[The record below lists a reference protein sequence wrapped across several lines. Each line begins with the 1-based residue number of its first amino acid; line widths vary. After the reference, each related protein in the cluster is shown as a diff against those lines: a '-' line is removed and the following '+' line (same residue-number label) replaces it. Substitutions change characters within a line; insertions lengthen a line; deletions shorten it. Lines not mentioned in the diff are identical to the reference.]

1 LSPRDFILFGSGLG
15 DEDADMNPV
24 RESKVSWIS
33 GRGEFRENYVLIPAS
48 SVKGAISHRVAYYW
62 NKLNNCYA
70 EDNNATVGAQ
80 NEAVRILFGY
90 EDQEKKE
97 QKRGNVLFSDVF
109 VSPDSV
115 KSKVLHHV
123 SIDRY
128 TGGAKA
134 GALFQEKVN
143 YMGDNRL
150 QLDLLV
156 KANLFRE
163 NDKLGLLRK
172 SLESALKDVC
182 EGLLPLG
189 GGVNRGQGSFYG
201 EMTCDGELV

>member
-1 LSPRDFILFGSGLG
+1 
-15 DEDADMNPV
+15 
-24 RESKVSWIS
+24 
-33 GRGEFRENYVLIPAS
+33 
-48 SVKGAISHRVAYYW
+48 
-62 NKLNNCYA
+62 
-70 EDNNATVGAQ
+70 
-80 NEAVRILFGY
+80 
-90 EDQEKKE
+90 
-97 QKRGNVLFSDVF
+97 
-109 VSPDSV
+109 
-115 KSKVLHHV
+115 
-123 SIDRY
+123 
-128 TGGAKA
+128 
-134 GALFQEKVN
+134 
-143 YMGDNRL
+143 MGDNRL